1 MNEASYVI
9 KKTEDDFVDKWSQT
23 RYIAYAIIQSQS
35 TKKLKPTDILEFPWE
50 KKPSTT
56 TMTTLS
62 KEELVKH
69 AQQMEKIINKKNGF

>member
-56 TMTTLS
+56 IMTTLS

-69 AQQMEKIINKKNGF
+69 AQQMEKIINKK

>member
-56 TMTTLS
+56 IMTTLS
-62 KEELVKH
+62 KEDLVKH
-69 AQQMEKIINKKNGF
+69 AQQMEKIINKK

>member
-69 AQQMEKIINKKNGF
+69 AQQMEKIINKK

>member
-1 MNEASYVI
+1 MNEASYII
-9 KKTEDDFVDKWSQT
+9 KKSEDEFVDKWSQT

-50 KKPSTT
+50 KSPTT

-62 KEELVKH
+62 KEDLVKH
-69 AQQMEKIINKKNGF
+69 AQQMEKIMNKK